1 MTNWGEIMDTTSI
14 SLALS
19 QVRRIS
25 LLTASGL
32 LLAASL
38 AGCAGQPATP
48 ADPDNQRAWVLG
60 GAGELGEPGPALVEP
75 QQLLE
80 ISEEMRQFTR
90 QATVTGKNE
99 GEKIRLLV
107 EALHAD
113 DGLALRYDA
122 TATLTPQD
130 AFAQRRANC
139 MTHTLLFIAL
149 ARDIGIDARFNHV
162 EIPPIWDMRGDHVV
176 LYRHINARIGASQS
190 LFRIVD
196 LTPEEYDPAYRQW
209 TITDT
214 EAAAQ
219 FFNNRAVDLQ
229 AQGQAREGL
238 RYQLRAIELDPEQ
251 SFLWSNLGHLYLGIG
266 NVRAAEISIRTAL
279 KLDPDSLSAYG
290 TATRIYEALGEHQ
303 RALNYRRQAE
313 YLQRRNPYY
322 HYQLAEQAFAR
333 NQPLRALDESKKA
346 ISLYPE
352 DHRFFLLLGAV
363 LSRLDKP
370 ELARK
375 SIEVA
380 ITLTADENLRSRY
393 RSKLDRIAAATKPAP
408 G

>member
-1 MTNWGEIMDTTSI
+1 MNTTSI
-14 SLALS
+14 SLAS
-19 QVRRIS
+19 FRVCGI
-25 LLTASGL
+25 GL
-32 LLAASL
+32 LMAAGL
-38 AGCAGQPATP
+38 GACAGPAAVPGQP
-48 ADPDNQRAWVLG
+48 DQQRAWVLA
-60 GAGELGEPGPALVEP
+60 GAGELTEPAPVLIEP
-75 QQLLE
+75 QQMLD
-80 ISEEMRQFTR
+80 ISEEMRQFAR
-90 QATVTGKNE
+90 QATSTAKNE

-113 DGLALRYDA
+113 SGLALRYDA
-122 TATLTPQD
+122 TATLTPKD

-162 EIPPIWDMRGDHVV
+162 DIPPIWDMRGDNVV

-229 AQGQAREGL
+229 AQGQARDAL
-238 RYQLRAIELDPEQ
+238 YYQLRAVELDPKQ
-251 SFLWSNLGHLYLGIG
+251 SFLWSNLGHLYLSIG
-266 NVRAAEISIRTAL
+266 NARAAEVSVQIAL

-290 TATRIYEALGEHQ
+290 TATRVYEALGERL
-303 RALNYRRQAE
+303 RAQGFRRQAE
-313 YLQRRNPYY
+313 HLQRRNPYY
-322 HYQLAEQAFAR
+322 HYQLAQRAFGR
-333 NQPLRALDESKKA
+333 DKLPLALDETKKA
-346 ISLYPE
+346 IALYPE

-363 LSRLDKP
+363 LNRLDKP

-393 RSKLDRIAAATKPAP
+393 RSKLDRIAAAARAAP